1 MNLIKLE
8 DVKKSYLNKTFNL
21 TINTKDIILIVG
33 KNGSGKSTLIK
44 LITNY
49 IKPSSGLI
57 KRKKVNIYYLEE
69 IAKLPLNIKAS
80 EYLKIIVDIKK
91 TNINYELSGLLN
103 IPLNKY
109 IYELSKGNKQ
119 KLALLQTLSF
129 NDGIII
135 LDEPLN
141 GLDSNTIKTLINYL
155 TNLNETL
162 IIVTHYPEDYEK
174 LNAKVV
180 YLWLR

>member
-1 MNLIKLE
+1 MSLIKLI

-21 TINTKDIILIVG
+21 SIKQNDIILIVG

-49 IKPSSGLI
+49 IKPSSGII
-57 KRKKVNIYYLEE
+57 KRSKTNIYYLEE

-91 TNINYELSGLLN
+91 TNINYELSSLFN

-119 KLALLQTLSF
+119 KLALLQTLSCG
-129 NDGIII
+129 DGIII
-135 LDEPLN
+135 
-141 GLDSNTIKTLINYL
+141 
-155 TNLNETL
+155 
-162 IIVTHYPEDYEK
+162 
-174 LNAKVV
+174 
-180 YLWLR
+180 